1 MNIVIIDYGLGN
13 VKSIQNQLKRISA
26 PSTISSDKRIIE
38 KADKLI
44 LPGVGHF
51 EQGMKSLRKSKL
63 IETLTDKVL
72 NAKTPILGI
81 CLGMQLFTEM
91 SEEGHLKGLGWIK
104 AKTIRFN
111 HSDCTDKRYRI
122 PHIGWNNLQINK
134 ENKLLEGITE
144 DSFFYFVH
152 SYHVV
157 CENENDILT
166 NTKYAYSFT
175 SAVHNDNIW
184 GTQFHP
190 EKSHQDG
197 LRILNNFINI

>member
-1 MNIVIIDYGLGN
+1 
-13 VKSIQNQLKRISA
+13 
-26 PSTISSDKRIIE
+26 
-38 KADKLI
+38 
-44 LPGVGHF
+44 
-51 EQGMKSLRKSKL
+51 
-63 IETLTDKVL
+63 
-72 NAKTPILGI
+72 
-81 CLGMQLFTEM
+81 
-91 SEEGHLKGLGWIK
+91 LGWIK

-122 PHIGWNNLQINK
+122 PHIGWNSLQINK

-144 DSFFYFVH
+144 ESFFYFVH

-175 SAVHNDNIW
+175 SVVHHDNIW

-197 LRILNNFINI
+197 LRILTNFVNI